1 MAASSGDDVPTQFAA
16 LLGRHADVKANC
28 FVVGEVAAMLSHLPY
43 ARYQNERPLLLHPLQ
58 IQHLPP
64 IRRAI
69 ARMRRKARKNKSLG
83 DSMV

>member
-1 MAASSGDDVPTQFAA
+1 MSAMRPT
-16 LLGRHADVKANC
+16 HADVKANC
-28 FVVGEVAAMLSHLPY
+28 FVVGEVAAMWSHLPY

-69 ARMRRKARKNKSLG
+69 ARMRRKARKS
-83 DSMV
+83 